1 MRYKRDLAQIRRD
14 ANAFFGKKGL
24 ECLEATVHYLY
35 KNITDF
41 DVCIEFEILK
51 VKVPVNFLGTAD
63 LSLPS
68 EGRNL
73 C

>member
-1 MRYKRDLAQIRRD
+1 MQ
-14 ANAFFGKKGL
+14 FFGKKGL
-24 ECLEATVHYLY
+24 ECLEATVHDPY

-51 VKVPVNFLGTAD
+51 VKVPVNFLGTAG
-63 LSLPS
+63 LSLPG